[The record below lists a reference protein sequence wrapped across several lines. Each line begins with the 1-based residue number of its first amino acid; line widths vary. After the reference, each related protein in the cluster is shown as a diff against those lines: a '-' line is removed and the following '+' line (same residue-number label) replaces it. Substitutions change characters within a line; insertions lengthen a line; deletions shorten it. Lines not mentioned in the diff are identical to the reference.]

1 MLLKLVPANTKI
13 NFVRF
18 RKFYFALSL
27 LMLAAAGASYG
38 LQGLNYGIDFA
49 GGILVEVRAV
59 DDKKEP
65 KDADIAA
72 MRRTLGA
79 LGLGEVSLQTFGQP
93 SDVLIRVEKQSGDEK
108 AQMAAIAKIRSA
120 LGDGF
125 QYRRQEFVGPT
136 VGAELIRSGA
146 IATILALLAIMA
158 YVWFRFEWQFGLAAV
173 IALAHDVFL
182 TIGLFSELQME
193 FNLSTVAAILTIAG
207 YSINDTVVVFDR
219 VRENMRRYKKM
230 PMVDLMNRSIND
242 TLSRTLMTSITT
254 MLALLAL
261 YFFGGPVIQDFS
273 IAMIWGI
280 IIGTYSSICL
290 AVPLLL
296 LMNLKRG
303 QREKEDADDAAGV
316 TGGTPAKG

>member
-18 RKFYFALSL
+18 RGLYFALSL
-27 LMLAAAGASYG
+27 LMLLAAGVSYG
-38 LQGLNYGIDFA
+38 IQGLNYGIDFA

-59 DDKKEP
+59 DDKGQP
-65 KDADIAA
+65 KAADLSA
-72 MRRTLGA
+72 MRTKLGS
-79 LGLGEVSLQTFGQP
+79 LNLGEVSLQSFGQP
-93 SDVLIRVEKQSGDEK
+93 SDVLIRVEKQTGDEA
-108 AQMAAIAKIRSA
+108 AQMAAIQKIRDA
-120 LGDGF
+120 LGQGYE
-125 QYRRQEFVGPT
+125 YRRQEFVGPT
-136 VGAELIRSGA
+136 VGAELIEDGA

-173 IALAHDVFL
+173 AALAHDVFL
-182 TIGLFSELQME
+182 TIGLFSELQIE
-193 FNLSTVAAILTIAG
+193 FNLSTVAAVLTIAG

-230 PMVDLMNRSIND
+230 PLPDLMNRSIND
-242 TLSRTLMTSITT
+242 TLSRTLMTSVTT

-273 IAMIWGI
+273 IALIWGI

-296 LMNLKRG
+296 LMNVKRG
-303 QREKEDADDAAGV
+303 PRETDDPGEVAEGS
-316 TGGTPAKG
+316 PAKG